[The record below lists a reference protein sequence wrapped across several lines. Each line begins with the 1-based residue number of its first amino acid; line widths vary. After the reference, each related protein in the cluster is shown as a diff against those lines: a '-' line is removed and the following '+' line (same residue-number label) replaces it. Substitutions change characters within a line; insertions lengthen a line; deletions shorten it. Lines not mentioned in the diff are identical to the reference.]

1 MSPKSRSKSL
11 SLFKLKFWQRES
23 GALWLSFE
31 RNRISEFAQVKPNQ
45 KVSISGYVKWIA
57 KSVFA
62 LVPTLFS
69 NQIYLICVNYA
80 NDRPAENSY
89 ITISG
94 SSRLEKLKPKKLRSQ
109 LNLYEGI
116 LIIEVYDWVSAR
128 PDFEIPKTNLTYK
141 DFKTEL
147 TARIEGL
154 EPQIR
159 DFLAFTAISSPT
171 FYENVGGLNLTMYDS
186 TKLGLPRLLVKE
198 LQTIIPEDIG
208 RLHKIE
214 TDYGRFG
221 MRYKYSFFS
230 EDADTPLSKKTET
243 LLFHRKPKTMPEYAE
258 TSLALFSAKNKP
270 MTIEDPACCATDV
283 PTVVPEDTSIIRG
296 KTGIDQID
304 GFQFLISNHMKT
316 PVISKVDASLTV
328 ISERLEKLCE
338 DYDLEPRHLTS
349 YGFLNANYN
358 AKPTSVLRSCL
369 AHARAQNI
377 DIINPVHV
385 SQIFDNYFKWNFEYV
400 YEIWEDLLATPI
412 IQGQRMAS
420 LKVKYR
426 DIIRIIR
433 KYHNTK
439 LPGVSEDDIIR
450 EAKTKPQQTQQLL
463 QECVNDG
470 IIYQPTPGFYKLV
483 RE

>member
-1 MSPKSRSKSL
+1 MPPKSRSKSL
-11 SLFKLKFWQRES
+11 SKFRLKFWQRES

-31 RNRISEFAQVKPNQ
+31 RNRINEFAQVKPNQ
-45 KVSISGYVKWIA
+45 KISVSGYVKWIA
-57 KSVFA
+57 RSVFA
-62 LVPTLFS
+62 LVPTMFS
-69 NQIYLICVNYA
+69 NQIYLVCINYA
-80 NDRPAENSY
+80 SDRPAENSY
-89 ITISG
+89 ITVSG
-94 SSRLEKLKPKKLRSQ
+94 ATKLDKLRPKKLRPRS
-109 LNLYEGI
+109 NYYEGT
-116 LIIEVYDWVSAR
+116 LITEVYDWVTAR
-128 PDFEIPKTNLTYK
+128 PNFEIPKTNLTYK

-147 TARIEGL
+147 TSRVEGL
-154 EPQIR
+154 EPHIR

-208 RLHKIE
+208 KLHRIQ
-214 TDYGRFG
+214 TDFGSFG

-270 MTIEDPACCATDV
+270 MTIEDPAVYATDV

-316 PVISKVDASLTV
+316 PVISKVDTSLSV
-328 ISERLEKLCE
+328 ISEKLEKLCE
-338 DYDLEPRHLTS
+338 DYNLEQRHLTQ

-377 DIINPVHV
+377 DIINPDNV
-385 SQIFDNYFKWNFEYV
+385 SQIFDTYFKWNFEYV
-400 YEIWEDLLATPI
+400 YEVWEDLLAIPL
-412 IQGQRMAS
+412 IQGKRLAS
-420 LKVKYR
+420 VTVKYR

-433 KYHNTK
+433 KYHDTK
-439 LPGVSEDDIIR
+439 HGVGETDIIN
-450 EAKTKPQQTQQLL
+450 EAETKPLQTQQLL
-463 QECVNDG
+463 QECINDG
-470 IIYQPTPGFYKLV
+470 IIYQPTPGHYKLV